1 MMITIILHSQ
11 KGIHSS
17 RDESSVIEIFVQAN
31 GNAGMAQGLQRFLK
45 KTVSKTDVA
54 GTKADNETV
63 KWGCRVA
70 RNALD
75 AVVSSG
81 DREGVGA

>member
-1 MMITIILHSQ
+1 MITIILHSQ
-11 KGIHSS
+11 RGVGGS
-17 RDESSVIEIFVQAN
+17 REESRVIETFVQAN
-31 GNAGMAQGLQRFLK
+31 GNPGMARGLQRFLK

>member
-1 MMITIILHSQ
+1 MMIAVILHSQ
-11 KGIHSS
+11 REVGGS
-17 RDESSVIEIFVQAN
+17 RDESRVIETFVQAN
-31 GNAGMAQGLQRFLK
+31 GNPGLAQGLQRFLK

-75 AVVSSG
+75 AVLTSG
-81 DREGVGA
+81 IVEE

>member
-1 MMITIILHSQ
+1 MMIAIILHSQ
-11 KGIHSS
+11 KGVGGS
-17 RDESSVIEIFVQAN
+17 RDESKVIETFVQAN
-31 GNAGMAQGLQRFLK
+31 GNPGLAQGLQLFLK
-45 KTVSKTDVA
+45 KTVSQTDVA

-81 DREGVGA
+81 IVEE